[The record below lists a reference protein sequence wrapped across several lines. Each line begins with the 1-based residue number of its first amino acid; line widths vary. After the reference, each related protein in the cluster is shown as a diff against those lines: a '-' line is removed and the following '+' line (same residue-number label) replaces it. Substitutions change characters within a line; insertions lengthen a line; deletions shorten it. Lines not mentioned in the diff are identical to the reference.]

1 MEKIYCGQSGSAAVR
16 TCHRL
21 SDIPLPEEIL
31 SAFLSFYGEDILLR
45 PAQEN
50 ALFEND
56 ILNCADNL
64 IIATPTNSGK
74 SLLSYILLFQEAA
87 KGSVSVLVEP
97 LRALAYE
104 KSEELKRIAEILK
117 KQSTLTHTKI
127 MPDDMRK
134 RKIDMADE
142 IFVVNVGGY
151 IGASTRS
158 EIEYAKATNKP
169 VRYLEEAL

>member
-1 MEKIYCGQSGSAAVR
+1 MKKIYCGQSGSAAVR

-74 SLLSYILLFQEAA
+74 SLLSYLLLFQEAA
-87 KGSVSVLVEP
+87 KGSVSVVLFPPLMILV
-97 LRALAYE
+97 
-104 KSEELKRIAEILK
+104 ILIVGHSPK
-117 KQSTLTHTKI
+117 FNVCIIIRQIKI
-127 MPDDMRK
+127 TVC
-134 RKIDMADE
+134 
-142 IFVVNVGGY
+142 IF
-151 IGASTRS
+151 S
-158 EIEYAKATNKP
+158 
-169 VRYLEEAL
+169 